1 MLIAQCMYLF
11 IVQITWI
18 DRDIDDVLNDE
29 TARESNTNHSINVLR
44 NLVITNFFF
53 YFTTKVVFFVRQS

>member
-44 NLVITNFFF
+44 NLVITNCLF